1 MYFLAEYYR
10 FIRNSRPIITNCQ
23 RHAKL
28 LGNTKNL
35 RTFANKKNKEANT
48 LKNLK
53 PQRRCV
59 MFCGVDCYIGRNNT

>member
-35 RTFANKKNKEANT
+35 RTFANKKTK
-48 LKNLK
+48 
-53 PQRRCV
+53 RR
-59 MFCGVDCYIGRNNT
+59 IR